1 MAYILN
7 FIFNFGILS
16 LQAKSS
22 IFWTIAT
29 HCSLTSLVSKWIIQ
43 HSLWMQYSTYPLTT
57 QGKFPEFLP
66 QKTKIP
72 YRRYSPPGGSTATPL
87 RLGPSSTHSFL
98 LRLSDC
104 MSLFLSWWFSL
115 VFSAALPCAFT
126 LCFIP
131 LYFVCCL
138 WIPVRLHDGLRQF
151 LFCFSG
157 WENSLVPLWEED

>member
-1 MAYILN
+1 
-7 FIFNFGILS
+7 
-16 LQAKSS
+16 
-22 IFWTIAT
+22 
-29 HCSLTSLVSKWIIQ
+29 
-43 HSLWMQYSTYPLTT
+43 MQYSTYPLTT

-87 RLGPSSTHSFL
+87 RLGPSSTYSFL

-115 VFSAALPCAFT
+115 AFSAALPCAFT